1 MGANRIGR
9 PPAKVIHS
17 KRHFFAL
24 LWVLAGAAVC
34 SAADSSKDGDKIRIV
49 LVGDST
55 VTDKAGW
62 GGAFEKLLVDEV
74 KCFNEAQG
82 GRSSKSFRDE
92 GHWKRALEHK
102 PAWVLI
108 QFGHNDQ
115 PGKGPERETDPKS
128 TFAANLSRYVDD
140 ARAIGAKPVLIT
152 SLTRRNFED
161 GKLVRDLAEFVA
173 ATRSV
178 AEAKKVPLVD
188 LNARSI
194 EQAEKL
200 GPLGVEPMEPW
211 GKPAWTKDHTHLNK
225 HGARL
230 VAPLVVEELRKV
242 APDFAKF
249 FRGDR

>member
-1 MGANRIGR
+1 MDC
-9 PPAKVIHS
+9 S
-17 KRHFFAL
+17 KRHFLTL
-24 LWVLAGAAVC
+24 LCLLGVATLCRAAER
-34 SAADSSKDGDKIRIV
+34 DKDDDKIRIV

-55 VTDKAGW
+55 VASKSGW
-62 GGAFEKLLVDEV
+62 GDAFADLLEEKA

-92 GHWKRALEHK
+92 GHWKRALDRR

-115 PGKGPERETDPKS
+115 PGKGPERETDPKAS
-128 TFAANLSRYVDD
+128 FRENLSRYVDET
-140 ARAIGAKPVLIT
+140 RAIGAQPILVT
-152 SLTRRNFED
+152 SLTRRNFAN
-161 GKLVRDLAEFVA
+161 GRIVRDLAEYVEATKSVA
-173 ATRSV
+173 A
-178 AEAKKVPLVD
+178 EKKVPLVD

-200 GPLGVEPMEPW
+200 GPKGLEPMEPW

-225 HGARL
+225 LGAKL

-242 APDFAKF
+242 APELAKLI
-249 FRGDR
+249 REEK